1 MASNKKSSRQ
11 LANREIRF
19 PYVRLIVA
27 DGAQFGIIPTKEA
40 REKATNSNLDLV
52 CVSPNADPP
61 VCKII
66 DLGKLKYEQK
76 KKYKE
81 NVKKSRETRVLLKEM
96 VFKPQIE
103 EHDFNIKLNK
113 IQKFLDAGNK
123 VKITVRFRGR
133 ELSFKDQ
140 GFALVERVTERV
152 QAEWDQKPSF
162 LGRHLIGILK
172 PSDISPR

>member
-1 MASNKKSSRQ
+1 MASRKKSSRQ
-11 LANREIRF
+11 LANNEIRF
-19 PYVRLIVA
+19 PYVRLIGA
-27 DGAQFGIIPTKEA
+27 DGAQFGIIPTKVA
-40 REKATNSNLDLV
+40 RTKAIDSNLDLV

-61 VCKII
+61 VCKIV

-81 NVKKSRETRVLLKEM
+81 NVKKSRETRVTLKEM
-96 VFKPQIE
+96 VFKPQID

-113 IQKFLDAGNK
+113 IQKFLNAGNK

-140 GFALVERVTERV
+140 GFALVEKVTKQV
-152 QAEWDQKPSF
+152 QADWDQKPSF

-172 PSDISPR
+172 PNNDTE

>member
-11 LANREIRF
+11 LANNEIRF
-19 PYVRLIVA
+19 PYVRLIGA

-40 REKATNSNLDLV
+40 RTKAIDSNLDLV

-81 NVKKSRETRVLLKEM
+81 NVKKSRETRVTLKEM
-96 VFKPQIE
+96 VFKPQID

-140 GFALVERVTERV
+140 GFALVEKVTEQI
-152 QAEWDQKPSF
+152 QADWDQTPSF

-172 PSDISPR
+172 PNNDT

>member
-11 LANREIRF
+11 LANNEIRF
-19 PYVRLIVA
+19 PYVRLIGA

-40 REKATNSNLDLV
+40 HTKAIDSNLDLV

-81 NVKKSRETRVLLKEM
+81 NVKKSRETRVTLKEM
-96 VFKPQIE
+96 VFKPQID

-113 IQKFLDAGNK
+113 IQKFLNAGNK

-140 GFALVERVTERV
+140 GFALVEKITKQI
-152 QAEWDQKPSF
+152 QADWDQTPSF

-172 PSDISPR
+172 PNNDT

>member
-1 MASNKKSSRQ
+1 MASRKKSSR
-11 LANREIRF
+11 LFANLEFRF
-19 PYVRLIVA
+19 PYVRLIGA
-27 DGAQFGIIPTKEA
+27 DGAQFGIMPTKEA
-40 REKATNSNLDLV
+40 RTKAIDSNLDLV

-61 VCKII
+61 VCKIV

-81 NVKKSRETRVLLKEM
+81 NVKKSRETRVTLKEM
-96 VFKPQIE
+96 VFKPQID

-113 IQKFLDAGNK
+113 IQKFLNAGNK

-140 GFALVERVTERV
+140 GFALVEKVTKQV
-152 QAEWDQKPSF
+152 QADWDQKPSF

-172 PSDISPR
+172 PNNDTE

>member
-1 MASNKKSSRQ
+1 MASRKKSLRQ
-11 LANREIRF
+11 LANNEIRF
-19 PYVRLIVA
+19 PYVRLIGA

-40 REKATNSNLDLV
+40 RTKAIDSNLDLV

-81 NVKKSRETRVLLKEM
+81 NVKKSRDTRVTLKEM
-96 VFKPQIE
+96 VFKPQID

-140 GFALVERVTERV
+140 GFALVEKVTEQI
-152 QAEWDQKPSF
+152 QADWDQTPSF

-172 PSDISPR
+172 PNNDT

>member
-11 LANREIRF
+11 LANNEIRF
-19 PYVRLIVA
+19 PYVRLIGA

-40 REKATNSNLDLV
+40 RTKAIDSNLDLV

-81 NVKKSRETRVLLKEM
+81 NVKKSRDTRVTLKEM
-96 VFKPQIE
+96 VFKPQID

-113 IQKFLDAGNK
+113 IQKFLNAGNK

-140 GFALVERVTERV
+140 GFALVEKVTKQV
-152 QAEWDQKPSF
+152 QADWDQKPSF

-172 PSDISPR
+172 PNNDTE

>member
-1 MASNKKSSRQ
+1 MASRKRSARQ
-11 LANREIRF
+11 LANNEIRF
-19 PYVRLIVA
+19 PYVRLIGA

-40 REKATNSNLDLV
+40 HTKAIDSNLDLV

-81 NVKKSRETRVLLKEM
+81 NVKKSRETRVTLKEM
-96 VFKPQIE
+96 VFKPQID

-140 GFALVERVTERV
+140 GFALVEKVTKQI
-152 QAEWDQKPSF
+152 QADWDQTPSF

-172 PSDISPR
+172 PNNDT

>member
-1 MASNKKSSRQ
+1 MASRKKSLRQ
-11 LANREIRF
+11 LANNEIRF
-19 PYVRLIVA
+19 PYVRLIGA

-40 REKATNSNLDLV
+40 RTKAIDSNLDLV

-81 NVKKSRETRVLLKEM
+81 NVKKSRDTRVTLKEM
-96 VFKPQIE
+96 VFKPQID

-140 GFALVERVTERV
+140 GFALVEKITKQI
-152 QAEWDQKPSF
+152 QADWDQTPSF

-172 PSDISPR
+172 PNNDT